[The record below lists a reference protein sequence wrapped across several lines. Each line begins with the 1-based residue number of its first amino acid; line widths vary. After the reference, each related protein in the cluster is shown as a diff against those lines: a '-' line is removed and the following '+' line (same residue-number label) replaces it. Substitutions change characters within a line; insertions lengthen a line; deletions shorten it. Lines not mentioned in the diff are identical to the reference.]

1 MRNFIQPGAHITI
14 PAAPRALAS
23 GEGCQ
28 VGDALFGAA
37 SGPVESGAEIVLVT
51 EGVFELAKATG
62 TAFDLG
68 DVLFW
73 DNTAHK
79 LTTVDEANLA
89 VGVCVEA
96 ALSAATTAKLKLGA
110 PPAVIA
116 GG

>member
-1 MRNFIQPGAHITI
+1 MRNYVQRGDHITV
-14 PAAPRALAS
+14 PAAPRALES

-37 SGPVESGAEIVLVT
+37 AAPAESGAEVVLVT
-51 EGVFELAKATG
+51 EGVFSLAKVTG
-62 TAFDLG
+62 TAFDFG

-73 DNTAHK
+73 DNVAFN
-79 LTTVDEANLA
+79 LTTDDEDNLA

-96 ALSAATTAKLKLGA
+96 AGSSVTTAKVKLGA
-110 PPAVIA
+110 PPAIVA